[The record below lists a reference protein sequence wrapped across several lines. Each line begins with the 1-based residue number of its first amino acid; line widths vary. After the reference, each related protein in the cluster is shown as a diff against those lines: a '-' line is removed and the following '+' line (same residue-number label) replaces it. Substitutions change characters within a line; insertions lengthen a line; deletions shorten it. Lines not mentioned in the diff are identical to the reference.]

1 LAKTVE
7 TVITPLEM
15 TEPFRAH
22 VPMPAGVKLMLMRV
36 EKPTAH
42 FYRYL
47 YDQVGGAY
55 LWVDRKK
62 MSDTELLQEIRAAKV
77 EVWVLYAG
85 GAPAGFFEIDAR
97 AQDRVELKYFGLM
110 REFHGR
116 GLGRWFMAEAIR
128 ACWEHQPKKVTVNT
142 CTLDSPAA
150 LPLYQKMGFV
160 PVGRE
165 HRILALDPS

>member
-7 TVITPLEM
+7 TVITHLEM
-15 TEPFRAH
+15 AEPFRAH
-22 VPMPAGVKLMLMRV
+22 IPMPVGIKLMLMRV
-36 EKPTAH
+36 EKPAAH

-47 YDQVGGAY
+47 YEQVGGAY
-55 LWVDRKK
+55 LWVDRTKL
-62 MSDTELLQEIRAAKV
+62 SDEELLKEIGAAKV

-85 GAPAGFFEIDAR
+85 GGPAGYFEIDAR

-165 HRILALDPS
+165 RRLLAVDD